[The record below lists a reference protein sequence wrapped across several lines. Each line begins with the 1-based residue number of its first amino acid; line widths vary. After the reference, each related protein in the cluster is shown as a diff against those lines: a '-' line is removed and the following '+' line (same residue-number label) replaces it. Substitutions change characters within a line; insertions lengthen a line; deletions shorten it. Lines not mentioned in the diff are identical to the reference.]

1 MYTYSPSDVKANV
14 LGFDVT
20 GYAEGTFVSIS
31 PDAKTFSFKR
41 AMDGSTM
48 AVQNKFQTYTIK
60 FTLQQSSSANTWLH
74 LLYKLF
80 KRHGIAFIMPVLI
93 ADTSGNTSFF
103 ATDCWFEG
111 EPDSSFGNTLGS
123 VEWVIKCNNGS
134 YTRGGNGDTPIILA
148 IIAAVETAISIS
160 GNLGVDLGEFQAALA
175 KQISDAEEAV
185 ALGGLV

>member
-20 GYAEGTFVSIS
+20 GFAMGTFLQIS

-48 AVQNKFQTYTIK
+48 AIQNKLQTYTVT
-60 FTLQQSSSANTWLH
+60 FSLMQSSVSNQWLH

-80 KRHGIAFIMPVLI
+80 KSYGIPFIMPILI
-93 ADTSGNTSFF
+93 YDKSGNTSFF

-111 EPDSSFGNTLGS
+111 EPSSTFSSEVTN
-123 VEWVIKCNNGS
+123 VEWVIKCNEGS
-134 YTRGGNGDTPIILA
+134 YTRGGNGDEPKLLA
-148 IIAAVETAISIS
+148 IIAAVQTAIAIA
-160 GNLGVDLGEFQAALA
+160 GNIGVDLGEFEAALTTS
-175 KQISDAEEAV
+175 IGDAAA

>member
-1 MYTYSPSDVKANV
+1 MYTYSPSDVKASV

-20 GYAEGTFVSIS
+20 GYAEGAFIKIA

-48 AVQNKFQTYTIK
+48 AIQNKFQTYTVT
-60 FTLQQSSSANTWLH
+60 FSLQQSSPTNTWFH

-80 KRHGIAFIMPVLI
+80 KRHGVAFIMPVLI
-93 ADTSGNTSFF
+93 KDTSGNTSFF

-111 EPDSSFGNTLGS
+111 EPSSDFSNTLGT
-123 VEWVIKCNNGS
+123 VEWVIKCNEGS

-148 IIAAVETAISIS
+148 IIGAVQTALAVA
-160 GNLGVDLGEFQAALA
+160 GNLGVDLGDFEGALTS
-175 KQISDAEEAV
+175 QIGDALEA
-185 ALGGLV
+185 LNGLV